1 MVFSVKDCHVSEWGP
16 WSPCSAEKCEE
27 FGVEERHRV
36 ILHHPVNGGLK
47 CPHLLQSKQCQA
59 FSCDILQRDGG
70 SNEKKSGVSLRQ
82 DQQGEAEHERQQEQQ
97 KNVVNNQGDEN
108 VLQSQQSKQQK
119 QSNRRQG
126 QQQQQRG
133 RNKNEQTKQHFS
145 SKHYSYHHHDH
156 QSSQSNHINK
166 HHKVHRQE
174 LSGKL

>member
-1 MVFSVKDCHVSEWGP
+1 MEFTVKDCHVSEWGP
-16 WSPCSAEKCEE
+16 WSPCSAEECEA

-70 SNEKKSGVSLRQ
+70 SNERKSGVSLRQ
-82 DQQGEAEHERQQEQQ
+82 DQQGEEEHERQQEQQ

-108 VLQSQQSKQQK
+108 VLQSQQRKQQK

-126 QQQQQRG
+126 QQQR
-133 RNKNEQTKQHFS
+133 RNKNEQSKQHFS
-145 SKHYSYHHHDH
+145 TKHYGYHHHDQ
-156 QSSQSNHINK
+156 QSSQSNNK
-166 HHKVHRQE
+166 NEHQKVHWEE